1 MKKIFFREKLDI
13 KLIVYHN
20 ADGDSAR
27 SMAEGK
33 TTRIRLIGPKFV
45 DFDPNSDTFTSNYT
59 LDGTANDGVTFEKGP
74 EIGGKTSGIPTDI
87 QFTHGL
93 KFADF
98 VSINF
103 TMSVDKDAIRPVGAG
118 NMETAVVLHPLCI
131 QNVFESY
138 PNDNDTTYVSCGSLS
153 SRPFISDSAG
163 AFRIHNVVYKMLH
176 TKFLLRKNIPFLNVI
191 FIIITEKYDPIPIE
205 GGLEECQVHAS
216 SQMDSNTK
224 PFEATAEASN
234 EIDKRGII
242 QVAHFTSMG
251 LILQN
256 IAKYFDVS
264 FALIK
269 ISYICSLGTC
279 AENWERMERV
289 PFI

>member
-1 MKKIFFREKLDI
+1 MENVLSNIISHNRQNQTFYVEKIFFREKLDI

-74 EIGGKTSGIPTDI
+74 QIGGKSSGIPTDI
-87 QFTHGL
+87 QFTNGL

-103 TMSVDKDAIRPVGAG
+103 TMSVDKDGIRPVGAG

-138 PNDNDTTYVSCGSLS
+138 PTDNDTTYVSCGSLS

-163 AFRIHNVVYKMLH
+163 IFVYVVY
-176 TKFLLRKNIPFLNVI
+176 FLTEIAISFCFTEENTFSECHFYYYNRKIRS
-191 FIIITEKYDPIPIE
+191 Y
-205 GGLEECQVHAS
+205 
-216 SQMDSNTK
+216 SNRRRT
-224 PFEATAEASN
+224 
-234 EIDKRGII
+234 
-242 QVAHFTSMG
+242 
-251 LILQN
+251 
-256 IAKYFDVS
+256 
-264 FALIK
+264 
-269 ISYICSLGTC
+269 
-279 AENWERMERV
+279 
-289 PFI
+289 

>member
-1 MKKIFFREKLDI
+1 MQKYKIQPWLPRRPGNNQKWKAFYQISLNGESRYWQNQNFYVEKLFFREKLDI

-74 EIGGKTSGIPTDI
+74 QIGGKTSGIPTDI

-103 TMSVDKDAIRPVGAG
+103 TMSVDKDGIRPVGAG

-138 PNDNDTTYVSCGSLS
+138 PTDNDTTYVSCGSLS

-163 AFRIHNVVYKMLH
+163 IFVYVVY
-176 TKFLLRKNIPFLNVI
+176 FL
-191 FIIITEKYDPIPIE
+191 TEI
-205 GGLEECQVHAS
+205 
-216 SQMDSNTK
+216 
-224 PFEATAEASN
+224 
-234 EIDKRGII
+234 
-242 QVAHFTSMG
+242 
-251 LILQN
+251 
-256 IAKYFDVS
+256 YFC
-264 FALIK
+264 FK
-269 ISYICSLGTC
+269 
-279 AENWERMERV
+279 
-289 PFI
+289 

>member
-1 MKKIFFREKLDI
+1 MDI

-74 EIGGKTSGIPTDI
+74 QIGGKTSGIPTDI
-87 QFTHGL
+87 QFTNGL

-103 TMSVDKDAIRPVGAG
+103 TMSVDKDGIRPVGAG

-138 PNDNDTTYVSCGSLS
+138 PTDNDTTYVSCGSLS

-163 AFRIHNVVYKMLH
+163 IFVYVVYIL
-176 TKFLLRKNIPFLNVI
+176 TKLFWFYVRKYPFLNVI
-191 FIIITEKYDPIPIE
+191 FIIVTEKYDPIPIE

-242 QVAHFTSMG
+242 KVAHFS
-251 LILQN
+251 INEQN
-256 IAKYFDVS
+256 YSEIF
-264 FALIK
+264 
-269 ISYICSLGTC
+269 
-279 AENWERMERV
+279 
-289 PFI
+289 

>member
-1 MKKIFFREKLDI
+1 MDI

-33 TTRIRLIGPKFV
+33 TTRIRLIGPKFL

-59 LDGTANDGVTFEKGP
+59 LNGTANAGVTFEKGP
-74 EIGGKTSGIPTDI
+74 EKAGLPTDI

-103 TMSVDKDAIRPVGAG
+103 TMSVDKDGIRPVGAG

-138 PNDNDTTYVSCGSLS
+138 PTDNDTTYVSCGSLS

-163 AFRIHNVVYKMLH
+163 TFDHDVTYCIHILH
-176 TKFLLRKNIPFLNVI
+176 IFVLRNNIPF
-191 FIIITEKYDPIPIE
+191 
-205 GGLEECQVHAS
+205 H
-216 SQMDSNTK
+216 
-224 PFEATAEASN
+224 
-234 EIDKRGII
+234 
-242 QVAHFTSMG
+242 
-251 LILQN
+251 
-256 IAKYFDVS
+256 
-264 FALIK
+264 
-269 ISYICSLGTC
+269 
-279 AENWERMERV
+279 
-289 PFI
+289 

>member
-1 MKKIFFREKLDI
+1 MDI

-74 EIGGKTSGIPTDI
+74 QIGGKTSGIPTDI

-103 TMSVDKDAIRPVGAG
+103 TMSVDKDGIRPVGAG

-138 PNDNDTTYVSCGSLS
+138 PDDNDTSYVSCGSLS

-163 AFRIHNVVYKMLH
+163 TFCIQNVVYRIYL
-176 TKFLLRKNIPFLNVI
+176 
-191 FIIITEKYDPIPIE
+191 
-205 GGLEECQVHAS
+205 
-216 SQMDSNTK
+216 
-224 PFEATAEASN
+224 
-234 EIDKRGII
+234 
-242 QVAHFTSMG
+242 
-251 LILQN
+251 
-256 IAKYFDVS
+256 
-264 FALIK
+264 
-269 ISYICSLGTC
+269 
-279 AENWERMERV
+279 
-289 PFI
+289 

>member
-1 MKKIFFREKLDI
+1 MDI

-74 EIGGKTSGIPTDI
+74 QIGGKTSGIPTDI

-103 TMSVDKDAIRPVGAG
+103 TMSVDKDGIRPVGAG

-138 PNDNDTTYVSCGSLS
+138 PTDNDTTYVSCGSLS

-163 AFRIHNVVYKMLH
+163 IFVYVVY
-176 TKFLLRKNIPFLNVI
+176 FLTEIAIIFL
-191 FIIITEKYDPIPIE
+191 FY
-205 GGLEECQVHAS
+205 GGIYL
-216 SQMDSNTK
+216 
-224 PFEATAEASN
+224 F
-234 EIDKRGII
+234 
-242 QVAHFTSMG
+242 
-251 LILQN
+251 
-256 IAKYFDVS
+256 
-264 FALIK
+264 
-269 ISYICSLGTC
+269 
-279 AENWERMERV
+279 
-289 PFI
+289 